1 MDLSSL
7 VGIVAGDKFADSGGP
22 VGVSINDQRALVC
35 LVWAKVLEQSHFVPN
50 SEEMI
55 AELKHL
61 FRDTNHLL
69 STQASEDI
77 CSLLSIS
84 PEQLN

>member
-1 MDLSSL
+1 LSSL
-7 VGIVAGDKFADSGGP
+7 VGIVAGDKFADSSGTP
-22 VGVSINDQRALVC
+22 VEVPIDDQRALVC
-35 LVWAKVLEQSHFVPN
+35 LVWANVLEQSHFVPN

-69 STQASEDI
+69 SSQAREDI

-84 PEQLN
+84 PEQLH